1 MEYIK
6 PPVNATWDSMEKNVT
21 VSKYNN
27 DKTPRTKQFRIVII
41 KKTGGWRSF
50 LDYISP
56 PLALYCIKIREN
68 VQIWNPK
75 CLDTLLYET
84 FLARMSFF
92 KNLRQICWL
101 ISGHPASS
109 SFYHQFLGIVTLSKN
124 KYTGVW
130 SIKRLHSWNKENNQ
144 KPT

>member
-27 DKTPRTKQFRIVII
+27 DKAPRTKQFRIVII
-41 KKTGGWRSF
+41 KKTGCWRSF

-68 VQIWNPK
+68 VQI
-75 CLDTLLYET
+75 
-84 FLARMSFF
+84 
-92 KNLRQICWL
+92 
-101 ISGHPASS
+101 
-109 SFYHQFLGIVTLSKN
+109 
-124 KYTGVW
+124 
-130 SIKRLHSWNKENNQ
+130 
-144 KPT
+144 